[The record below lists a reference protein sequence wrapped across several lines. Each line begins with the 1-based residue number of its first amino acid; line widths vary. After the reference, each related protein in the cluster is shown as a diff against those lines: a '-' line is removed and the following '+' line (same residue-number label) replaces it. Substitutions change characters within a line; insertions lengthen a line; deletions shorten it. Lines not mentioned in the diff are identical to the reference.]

1 MVEERVAAGAAPL
14 SESPAARWSSRGARD
29 DGEGVCLVDPQ
40 VCQLL
45 EQLHQSTLRS
55 ACCWSSSTRGPLGLP
70 AAGAAPLE
78 DPQVGQLLEQL
89 H

>member
-1 MVEERVAAGAAPL
+1 MVGERVAAGAAPL
-14 SESPAARWSSRGARD
+14 SEGPAARWSSRGAGD
-29 DGEGVCLVDPQ
+29 DGEGVCLVNPQ

-70 AAGAAPLE
+70 ATGAAPLE